1 MTINNAEEM
10 ELMKRRRVGA
20 EYQESS
26 PVEGTEQK
34 QERHVN
40 VQFIDPDGNKVG
52 DEFDINLDETN
63 LRDLNAL
70 VNQLLENEE
79 DTPYSFCLNDSNLEV
94 SFSLSETFDKI
105 GGISTEDVLKIVYYP
120 MTPFKILPAT
130 RCTSSLQGHKD
141 AVLCCS
147 FSPDSNLLAT
157 GSGDTTVRLWD
168 LLTETPEM
176 CLKGHL
182 NWVLTLAWSP
192 DSTLLAS
199 AGMDNAICIWNPSK
213 GDKVFRK
220 LKGHSKAVVSLAW
233 QPLHL
238 MDYSAETKVND
249 GEESATES
257 GSNNLYFPKLISAS
271 KDFTLKIWNITTGTI
286 INTLSSHTEMIT
298 HVKWTGINQEYVVSS
313 SRDTLIKVWNPE
325 TGQLLRDLKGHAH
338 WVNTL
343 ALNTDYITRSA
354 CYYPTGKNL
363 KLNFKSLQDKIAAAK
378 QSVDNFKKRCKFE
391 RLLSGSDDNTMFL
404 WDPLGENGRKPI
416 HRLTGHL
423 KVVNHVAFSPD
434 GRYIASASFDK
445 TIRLWDGHSG
455 KFIAVLRGHVGPVYM
470 VSWSVD
476 SRLIASASSD
486 STVKV
491 WHVSSKKLKED
502 LPGHAD
508 EVYTIDWS
516 IDGSRLSSGSKDCI
530 VKIWRH

>member
-1 MTINNAEEM
+1 MTRSNDKDV
-10 ELMKRRRVGA
+10 ELMKKRRVGD
-20 EYQESS
+20 QEGGSS
-26 PVEGTEQK
+26 EGVKQK

-63 LRDLNAL
+63 VKDLTSL

-79 DTPYSFCLNDSNLEV
+79 DTPYSFCLNDSSLEV
-94 SFSLSETFDKI
+94 SFSLSEAFDKM
-105 GGISTEDVLKIVYYP
+105 GDISTEDVLKIVYYP

-176 CLKGHL
+176 CLKGHS

-192 DSTLLAS
+192 DSAFLAS
-199 AGMDNAICIWNPSK
+199 AGMDNIIYVWSPSK
-213 GDKVFRK
+213 GDQVFRK

-238 MDYSAETKVND
+238 MECSAGTGAEA
-249 GEESATES
+249 GEGNSQSS
-257 GSNNLYFPKLISAS
+257 GQGDLCIPKLISAS
-271 KDFTLKIWNITTGTI
+271 KDFTLKIWNVANGTI
-286 INTLSSHTEMIT
+286 INTLTSHTEMIT
-298 HVKWTGINQEYVVSS
+298 NVKWTGISQEYVISS
-313 SRDTLIKVWNPE
+313 SRDTLIKVWNPS
-325 TGQLLRDLKGHAH
+325 TGKLLRDLKGHAH

-343 ALNTDYITRSA
+343 AMNTDYVTRSG
-354 CYYPTGKNL
+354 CYYPTGKSL
-363 KLNFKSLQDKIAAAK
+363 KLDFKSLQEKISAAK
-378 QSVDNFKKRCKFE
+378 SSIESFKKRCKLE

-416 HRLTGHL
+416 HRLTGHI

-455 KFIAVLRGHVGPVYM
+455 KFIATLRGHVGPVYM

-491 WHVSSKKLKED
+491 WHVASKKLKED

-508 EVYTIDWS
+508 EVYAIDWS

>member
-1 MTINNAEEM
+1 MAMDGDEDT
-10 ELMKRRRVGA
+10 ELMKKRRVGA
-20 EYQESS
+20 EAEEGSS
-26 PVEGTEQK
+26 LEGGRRKE
-34 QERHVN
+34 ERHVN

-63 LRDLNAL
+63 VKDLTIL

-79 DTPYSFCLNDSNLEV
+79 DTPYSFCLNDSNVEV

-105 GGISTEDVLKIVYYP
+105 GGISTEDVLKVVYYP

-141 AVLCCS
+141 AILCCS

-176 CLKGHL
+176 CLKGHS

-192 DSTLLAS
+192 DSTFLAS
-199 AGMDNAICIWNPSK
+199 AGMDNIINIWNPSK

-220 LKGHSKAVVSLAW
+220 LKGHSKPVVALAW

-238 MDYSAETKVND
+238 MECSDEAGVQES
-249 GEESATES
+249 EESPS
-257 GSNNLYFPKLISAS
+257 SPGPSLLHLPKLISAS
-271 KDFTLKIWNITTGTI
+271 KDFTLKIWNVANGTI

-298 HVKWTGINQEYVVSS
+298 NVKWTGISQEYVVSS
-313 SRDTLIKVWNPE
+313 SRDTLIKVWNPS

-343 ALNTDYITRSA
+343 AMNTDYITRSS

-363 KLNFKSLQDKIAAAK
+363 KLSFHSLQEKISAAK
-378 QSVDNFKKRCKFE
+378 KSIQDFKKRCKFE

-416 HRLTGHL
+416 QRLTGHI

-434 GRYIASASFDK
+434 GRFIASASFDK

-491 WHVSSKKLKED
+491 WHVGSKKLKED

-516 IDGSRLSSGSKDCI
+516 IDGTRLASGSKDCI